1 MTVADHPPLERRINV
16 LVDSC
21 VFIDS
26 FDPGSPN
33 HSDSLAL
40 LETLASRGVVVTMP
54 AHGWF
59 EVQCTL
65 QRLRNEGK
73 FVGPK
78 IDEKQQY
85 PLKLIHI
92 DEKFIS
98 KYAMADI
105 PYIKAGDHI
114 FLAVAKV
121 NNVSLITSDGNMIKI
136 AKAAGVSV
144 FTPAEALLEIQK

>member
-1 MTVADHPPLERRINV
+1 
-16 LVDSC
+16 
-21 VFIDS
+21 
-26 FDPGSPN
+26 
-33 HSDSLAL
+33 L
-40 LETLASRGVVVTMP
+40 LEVLAARGVVVTMP
-54 AHGWF
+54 SHGWF

-73 FVGPK
+73 YVAPE
-78 IDEKQQY
+78 IDGHQQY

-121 NNVSLITSDGNMIKI
+121 NNISLITSDGNMIKV

-144 FTPAEALLEIQK
+144 FTPAEALVETQK

>member
-1 MTVADHPPLERRINV
+1 MSPELPPVEDRINI

-26 FDPGSPN
+26 FDPRSP
-33 HSDSLAL
+33 HHKTSLAL
-40 LETLASRGVVVTMP
+40 LKTLAAKGVVVTMP

-65 QRLRNEGK
+65 QRLRNEGR

-78 IDEKQQY
+78 IGKHQQY

-92 DEKFIS
+92 DEKFIA
-98 KYAMADI
+98 KYAIAKL

-144 FTPAEALLEIQK
+144 FTPAEALTEALK

>member
-1 MTVADHPPLERRINV
+1 M
-16 LVDSC
+16 DSC
-21 VFIDS
+21 VFIDA
-26 FDPGSPN
+26 FDPCSPN

-40 LETLASRGVVVTMP
+40 LETLATRGVLVTMP

-78 IDEKQQY
+78 IDEKQQC

-92 DEKFIS
+92 DEKFIA

-144 FTPAEALLEIQK
+144 FTPAEALLETRK

>member
-1 MTVADHPPLERRINV
+1 MERRINV

-21 VFIDS
+21 VFIDT
-26 FDPGSPN
+26 FDPASPN

-40 LETLASRGVVVTMP
+40 LETLATRGVVVTMP

-78 IDEKQQY
+78 IDDKQQS

-121 NNVSLITSDGNMIKI
+121 NNMSLVTSDGNMIKI

-144 FTPAEALLEIQK
+144 FTPAEALVETQK